1 MIDDNK
7 YVKGLYKLYTW
18 CLKNNYVLRIYFDE
32 SIEKYIRKNF
42 LNKTNIELYK
52 YCFPKFYLK
61 DKKFHEGTFGS
72 LVRFFPLFD
81 LKIIII
87 TMFM

>member
-72 LVRFFPLFD
+72 LVRFFAF
-81 LKIIII
+81 I
-87 TMFM
+87 